1 MHLKRSAVGFVVR
14 VQDALVGLLLRR
26 DSGIVRGDR
35 CAPEGQSTFRLSVGV
50 DIRAVATAWKVVSH
64 GALGS
69 EL

>member
-1 MHLKRSAVGFVVR
+1 MHLKRSAVGFAVR

-35 CAPEGQSTFRLSVGV
+35 FAPEVRLSVGV